1 PATPSRP
8 ESSPPAAKTPQIVSL
23 PPSQYH
29 SPSLSRSPLLTPGG
43 KNPRT
48 PRIRTPNFITP
59 LGSPLRKAIRLT
71 RLDPQDAWLPIT
83 ESRNGN
89 AYYAAYHTL
98 CSGIG
103 IQALLHESPEDGVR
117 YSRYMQLASATFGEK
132 LSKLI
137 VAFPIINLSA
147 GTCVALIVIGG
158 STSRMFYTTLCG
170 PTRPLSNVEWYLI
183 FTCAAVVLSQ
193 LPNLNSIAGVS
204 LIGALTAVGYCTGIW
219 AVSVAQGSLPNV
231 SYNPVTSSRAQLS
244 QIFDVMNALGIIAFA
259 FRGHNLILEIQATMP
274 SSEKHPSTIP
284 MWRGVKASYSI
295 IATCLFPLAIG
306 GYWAYGHMIPA
317 NGGMLT
323 ALYAFHSRDIGRP
336 ILGLISCFVIVN
348 ALSSF
353 QLYGM
358 PMFDDMESNYT
369 RRFKKPCPWW
379 LRAIIRAF
387 FGFVCFFI
395 AVAVPFLGS
404 VAGLVGGIS
413 LPVTLAYPCFMW
425 IKMKRPKKFSPMWWV
440 NTLLGLLGMGLSC
453 ILTAAGIYVVVDTGV
468 QSTNIQLER
477 MVSSLRKSDGDQKPR
492 HKCAGNVFRRT
503 QPARPVASDHG
514 IKKRRL
520 PGGGASPAEL
530 RDRISGA
537 STSGGFRFFGMF
549 FPNLNSLAIGSVTA
563 VFYCFLLWI
572 ISLDKGRVHEQMDVN
587 DIIIDGSGFRNVLTG
602 LGIIALAFRG
612 HNLVLEIQGT
622 IPTNRKKPS
631 SKSMWRGVTFSSL
644 IIAMCMYPIAI
655 LGHWAYGNKISSNLG
670 ILTSFVNF
678 HHESTSKYLTGA
690 ICLAAI
696 IHYIC
701 AFQMYSMPALDNF
714 ERIYVTEKN
723 KPCSRWVR
731 AAIKALFGG
740 FTYFMSVV
748 VPFLPSLGL
757 FVGSMALPLTLSYP
771 CLMWVAIRKSAR
783 FSRMWCLNA
792 GLGIVGIMF
801 CVLSSVGAMWSLIAD
816 GLDANF
822 FKPK

>member
-1 PATPSRP
+1 MNDPIPNSAPATPSRP
-8 ESSPPAAKTPQIVSL
+8 DSTPPAAQTPQIVSL

-43 KNPRT
+43 KNPR
-48 PRIRTPNFITP
+48 IRTPNFITP
-59 LGSPLRKAIRLT
+59 LGSPLRKAIRFT

-103 IQALLHESPEDGVR
+103 IQALVVPVAFTILGWTWGIIGLTLAFIWQLYTLYLLVQLHESPEDGVR
-117 YSRYMQLASATFGEK
+117 YSRYMQLASATFGEN

-170 PTRPLSNVEWYLI
+170 PTCADPRPLSNVEWYLI

-219 AVSVAQGSLPNV
+219 AVSVAEGRLPNV
-231 SYNPVTSSRAQLS
+231 SYHPIKSRGEVS
-244 QIFDVMNALGIIAFA
+244 RIFDVLNALGIIAFA

-274 SSEKHPSTIP
+274 SSEKHPSTVP
-284 MWRGVKASYSI
+284 MWRGVKASYSL
-295 IATCLFPLAIG
+295 IATTCLFPLAIA

-369 RRFKKPCPWW
+369 RRFKKPCSWW

-425 IKMKRPKKFSPMWWV
+425 LKMKRPKSILLSVESP
-440 NTLLGLLGMGLSC
+440 
-453 ILTAAGIYVVVDTGV
+453 
-468 QSTNIQLER
+468 
-477 MVSSLRKSDGDQKPR
+477 
-492 HKCAGNVFRRT
+492 
-503 QPARPVASDHG
+503 
-514 IKKRRL
+514 
-520 PGGGASPAEL
+520 
-530 RDRISGA
+530 
-537 STSGGFRFFGMF
+537 
-549 FPNLNSLAIGSVTA
+549 
-563 VFYCFLLWI
+563 
-572 ISLDKGRVHEQMDVN
+572 
-587 DIIIDGSGFRNVLTG
+587 
-602 LGIIALAFRG
+602 
-612 HNLVLEIQGT
+612 
-622 IPTNRKKPS
+622 
-631 SKSMWRGVTFSSL
+631 
-644 IIAMCMYPIAI
+644 
-655 LGHWAYGNKISSNLG
+655 
-670 ILTSFVNF
+670 
-678 HHESTSKYLTGA
+678 
-690 ICLAAI
+690 
-696 IHYIC
+696 
-701 AFQMYSMPALDNF
+701 
-714 ERIYVTEKN
+714 
-723 KPCSRWVR
+723 
-731 AAIKALFGG
+731 
-740 FTYFMSVV
+740 
-748 VPFLPSLGL
+748 
-757 FVGSMALPLTLSYP
+757 
-771 CLMWVAIRKSAR
+771 
-783 FSRMWCLNA
+783 
-792 GLGIVGIMF
+792 
-801 CVLSSVGAMWSLIAD
+801 
-816 GLDANF
+816 
-822 FKPK
+822 